1 MSLSDVCGFVVSYL
15 DPLSVIFPLAVPAA
29 SASSPSALA
38 PAASPPSAALTP
50 ASQIPVL
57 RPSASRRPSVIVESF
72 ASLGPAALGPSSG
85 RRTRSRFLLE
95 VPVIRVDGVV
105 LVPELVRPTAAN
117 ARRVVV
123 SAAVAVRGET
133 QRDGA
138 RCTGGLR

>member
-1 MSLSDVCGFVVSYL
+1 VSLSDVCGFVVSYL

-29 SASSPSALA
+29 SASSPSA
-38 PAASPPSAALTP
+38 
-50 ASQIPVL
+50 
-57 RPSASRRPSVIVESF
+57 SRRPSVIVESF
-72 ASLGPAALGPSSG
+72 ASLGPSSG

>member
-1 MSLSDVCGFVVSYL
+1 VSLSDVCGFVVSYL

-72 ASLGPAALGPSSG
+72 ASLGPSSG